1 MSKTE
6 ELRRVLK
13 GLFKSIFTEVHYE
26 TVPDTVPYPYLQFE
40 LNEILS
46 ENGKTVLDLEVNIFD
61 YGNSTSL
68 VETKADNLQALL
80 HKYYFINDKIQFS
93 CYKSNR
99 NIIQEEDKKIRRRRL
114 TFEIQLHE
122 LREE

>member
-1 MSKTE
+1 MSKTI
-6 ELRRVLK
+6 ELRKALSNM
-13 GLFKSIFTEVHYE
+13 FKQIMTETHYE
-26 TVPDTVPYPYLQFE
+26 TVSDNVPYPYLQYE

-46 ENGKTVLDLEVNIFD
+46 ENGKTVIDLEVNILD
-61 YGNSTSL
+61 YGDSTSL
-68 VETKADNLQALL
+68 VETKADELQTLL